1 MSDRINRLESTV
13 LELGTE
19 LFRLRNELEQMNDF
33 RDQFVGVMKGL
44 KHMLDEKGLITL
56 EDFDAAI
63 DFGEIF
69 EQFHSSQEGTLELE
83 HELTKKNSH

>member
-1 MSDRINRLESTV
+1 MADKLNRLESTI

-19 LFRLRNELEQMNDF
+19 LFRLRNDLEQMHDF

-69 EQFHSSQEGTLELE
+69 EQFHGSQEGVLELE
-83 HELTKKNSH
+83 EEFSKKNSH